1 MYLDN
6 FHLFLVD
13 QNQKRRASIS
23 YEMSKRG
30 AYVVPFEDVEELA
43 TRWPEKGMVLVA
55 DDRDNVPR
63 LTEQMLKLEKWL
75 PFVAFSEEANTSR
88 IVRAVNEGAVGYS
101 DSPTDVDNFCKTV
114 EEARTATDRIGY
126 IRARAL
132 KAKKSMETLT
142 KREMEVLEGLSE
154 GLTNRAVA
162 QHLSISHR
170 TVEIHRAN
178 LLNKLGGVG
187 INAAIRLLIESRI
200 I

>member
-13 QNQKRRASIS
+13 QNQKRRAAIS

-55 DDRDNVPR
+55 DDKDNVPR

-75 PFVAFSEEANTSR
+75 PFVAFSEAPDTSR

-142 KREMEVLEGLSE
+142 KREMEVLEGLSD

-162 QHLSISHR
+162 QHLNISHR

-178 LLNKLGGVG
+178 LLNKLGSGG

>member
-75 PFVAFSEEANTSR
+75 PFVAFSEEPDTSR

-142 KREMEVLEGLSE
+142 KREMEVLEGLSD

-162 QHLSISHR
+162 QQLNISHR

-200 I
+200 V

>member
-1 MYLDN
+1 MYQEN

-13 QNQKRRASIS
+13 QNQKRRATLS

-30 AYVVPFEDVEELA
+30 AYVVPFEAVEELA
-43 TRWPEKGMVLVA
+43 TRWPENGMVLVA
-55 DDRDNVPR
+55 DDLDNIPK

-75 PFVAFSEEANTSR
+75 PFVAFSDEPDTSR

-101 DSPTDVDNFCKTV
+101 DSPADVENFCRTV

-132 KAKKSMETLT
+132 KAKKSMEGLT
-142 KREMEVLEGLSE
+142 KREKEVLEGLSE